1 LAVLILILLI
11 LLNGFFALAEI
22 AFVAANK
29 RIIDKLAA
37 EGSDNAR
44 EVALLMENPQY
55 FLSSIQVGITLI
67 GILTGVYGGITF
79 VDDIIY
85 LLEYLGLK
93 ASYADE
99 VAMIITIGGIT
110 YFAVIFGELVPKSYA
125 LARSEK
131 IALYTVPIVKR
142 FAMVLYPFV
151 WLLTVST
158 KLLTKLLGIQQKET
172 ESLSEEEL
180 QYMLKVAGNQG
191 ILEYE
196 ESVVFQNLFSF
207 TDRSAVNLMTP
218 REQLQW
224 IDQNWTAQEIANF
237 IHLTP
242 ATKFPVC
249 EGDLDNLRGVI
260 YAKEYLE
267 AYVKGETQLTDLL
280 HEPLF
285 LAPETSSF
293 GILTQ
298 FRQQKEYIGFVK
310 NQSGRILGLVTLR
323 DLIEAI
329 IGDLPQ
335 PSDEEEEAIIARGQN
350 SWLVDADIT
359 MDTFNQFFGE
369 HALPE
374 NPDIYH
380 TLGGYIL
387 YSQTDKPYTGMIVE
401 VEGFTLEVVD
411 MDGSAIDKILV
422 SRV

>member
-1 LAVLILILLI
+1 LILILLI

-29 RIIDKLAA
+29 RIIDKLAS
-37 EGSDNAR
+37 EGSENAR
-44 EVALLMENPQY
+44 DVALLIENPHY

-67 GILTGVYGGITF
+67 GILTGVYGGISF

-93 ASYADE
+93 SVYADE

-125 LARSEK
+125 LAHAEK
-131 IALYTVPIVKR
+131 IALFTVPIVKR
-142 FAMVLYPFV
+142 FAMLLYPFV

-158 KLLTKLLGIQQKET
+158 KLISKFLDIQQKET

-224 IDQNWTAQEIANF
+224 IDQSWTAEEIAAF
-237 IHLTP
+237 MHLTP

-249 EGDLDNLRGVI
+249 DGDLDNLRGVI

-267 AYVKGETQLTDLL
+267 AYVKGKTQLTDLL
-280 HEPLF
+280 HDPLF

-293 GILTQ
+293 EILTQ
-298 FRQQKEYIGFVK
+298 FRQQKEYIGFVQ
-310 NQSGRILGLVTLR
+310 NPSGRILGLVTLR

-335 PSDEEEEAIIARGQN
+335 PSDEEEEAIIARGPN
-350 SWLVDADIT
+350 SWLVDADIA
-359 MDTFNQFFGE
+359 MEAFNQFFGE
-369 HALPE
+369 RALPE
-374 NPDIYH
+374 EPDIYH

-387 YSQTDKPYTGMIVE
+387 YIQSVKPYTGMIVE